1 MANLAVQLAGY
12 RLTTAEILYHM
23 PDHPHLLQTFVWQ
36 FMDLAPRYPKLAD
49 FLTFWDS
56 NIDGKIH
63 SVKVAGKRIIAPAEV
78 RSIIDAGYIH

>member
-49 FLTFWDS
+49 FLTFWDR

-63 SVKVAGKRIIAPAEV
+63 SVKVADKRIIAPAQV
-78 RSIIDAGYIH
+78 RSIIDVGYIH